1 MVIIVQRKF
10 LNCSNDLN
18 CICNNFIFRNLQI
31 LFDNVELL
39 QEIFSKRNILFFF
52 RFVWVWK
59 SIEYSLE
66 LRKKQNLG
74 PAPSLLFWSM
84 EKISLKKLIQKDF
97 KGDFDRRETPFFP
110 PNFRKDYSEENRAL
124 AWEERSGPPRP
135 FPLIWKGMVQNLFVY
150 VCVILEII
158 KRKTLYLF
166 KPNLPPP
173 SFPGL
178 KYTLQIAYERTWDQ
192 RK

>member
-1 MVIIVQRKF
+1 M
-10 LNCSNDLN
+10 
-18 CICNNFIFRNLQI
+18 
-31 LFDNVELL
+31 
-39 QEIFSKRNILFFF
+39 
-52 RFVWVWK
+52 
-59 SIEYSLE
+59 
-66 LRKKQNLG
+66 
-74 PAPSLLFWSM
+74 
-84 EKISLKKLIQKDF
+84 SLKKHWIFARVEKKAEFRAGSFSPFLVYGKNIFENSKLIQKDF

-173 SFPGL
+173 LLSGSEIYTANCIWKDLRSTKIDRREMPFPSSKIIWKSNGHWL
-178 KYTLQIAYERTWDQ
+178 
-192 RK
+192 